1 MRGRMVV
8 RAQRLSAGLGVF
20 MLGVFMLGA
29 CGSPPPPPPPPR
41 PFVVFSSPVAPARVP
56 TVASAASAGAMTLPV
71 AARPVLAPL
80 PVLSGPPV
88 PPAIAARF
96 PEPDVRFGTPAF
108 EPGRIAYT
116 TNDELA
122 AILYGLA
129 RSGVDSARR
138 TDVAVLPLG
147 TSQSGLPIEAL
158 AFTRAPAAVPVAP
171 SAGASDAA
179 AAASLPAAP
188 LRRPAVVLVAGQH
201 GDEPAGSEALI
212 VIAQELAAG
221 RLGSVLDQVD
231 VYVLPR
237 ANPDGAVL
245 GQRGAADGSDVNRD
259 HLLLRTPE
267 AQAQARLVRD
277 VAPVVVLDLHE
288 YAVDAGFAAKFGAV
302 QRFDALLDT
311 ATVANLWPFVA
322 RAAEEWFR
330 APLAA
335 SLGAAGFSTEWYYT
349 LAEDP
354 ADHKVSMGSLS
365 PGIGRNVDGLKNA
378 VSLLV
383 ETRGRGI
390 GRTDFKRRVAV
401 AVVAVRNVLG
411 NAAAHAGD
419 LVKLRQFVERDIVA
433 AACQG
438 EAVIEAAPTPSEH
451 ALAMLDPDTGAIKRV
466 TVAWDSALELRVL
479 KSRPRPCG
487 YWLAAS
493 ESDAVRRLR
502 LLGVEVQQL
511 DEGGEV
517 RGETYREIGRDLPA
531 AGAGDA
537 SPRPRVQTAP
547 VLLDVVA
554 GDYYVSLG
562 QPLANLAIA
571 ALEPESPAGY
581 AARGVIG
588 SVAAQ
593 ARILDRPRMR
603 MFGLP

>member
-1 MRGRMVV
+1 MRRRIVV
-8 RAQRLSAGLGVF
+8 RLRQLSAGLG
-20 MLGVFMLGA
+20 MLMLGA
-29 CGSPPPPPPPPR
+29 CASPPAQR
-41 PFVVFSSPVAPARVP
+41 PFVVFAPAPAPAPRLAA
-56 TVASAASAGAMTLPV
+56 ASAASGGALPP
-71 AARPVLAPL
+71 ATIARPVLPPAP

-96 PEPDVRFGTPAF
+96 PEPAVSFATPAF
-108 EPGRIAYT
+108 EPGRTAYT

-122 AILYGLA
+122 AILHGLE
-129 RSGVDSARR
+129 RSGVDSVPR

-147 TSQSGLPIEAL
+147 QSQSGLPIEAL
-158 AFTRAPAAVPVAP
+158 AFTRPPPVVPPAPAAP
-171 SAGASDAA
+171 ASDAA
-179 AAASLPAAP
+179 AAPPPAAAP
-188 LRRPAVVLVAGQH
+188 ARRPAVVVVAGQH

-221 RLGSVLDQVD
+221 RLDRVLDQVD
-231 VYVLPR
+231 VYLLPR

-245 GQRGAADGSDVNRD
+245 GQRDAADGTDVNRD

-288 YAVDAGFAAKFGAV
+288 YAVDAGLAAKFGGV
-302 QRFDALLDT
+302 QRFDALLDA
-311 ATVANLWPFVA
+311 ATVANLRPFVA

-335 SLGAAGFSTEWYYT
+335 GLGAAGFSTEWYYT

-365 PGIGRNVDGLKNA
+365 PAIGRNADGLKNA

-390 GRTDFKRRVAV
+390 GRTDFKRRVDV

-411 NAAAHAGD
+411 NAAAHAAD
-419 LVKLRQFVERDIVA
+419 LVKLRQFVDRDVAA

-451 ALAMLDPDTGAIKRV
+451 ALAMLDPDTGAVRLI
-466 TVAWDSALELRVL
+466 TVAWDSTLELRVL
-479 KSRPRPCG
+479 RSRPRPCG

-502 LLGVEVQQL
+502 LLGIEVQQL

-517 RGETYREIGRDLPA
+517 RGETYSEIGRDLAPA
-531 AGAGDA
+531 AAADA
-537 SPRPRVQTAP
+537 ARHLRVQTAP

-554 GDYYVSLG
+554 GGYYVSLE

-581 AARGVIG
+581 AAHGVIG
-588 SVAAQ
+588 SVAAE
-593 ARILDRPRMR
+593 ARVLDRPRMR
-603 MFGLP
+603 MAGLP

>member
-1 MRGRMVV
+1 MRGRNSS
-8 RAQRLSAGLGVF
+8 RAPRWWAGLGV
-20 MLGVFMLGA
+20 LMLGA
-29 CGSPPPPPPPPR
+29 CGSSPPQRPVVAASPPAATAAPAPTPYAVSPAFVARPALPSPPPVIPGP
-41 PFVVFSSPVAPARVP
+41 
-56 TVASAASAGAMTLPV
+56 AGA
-71 AARPVLAPL
+71 
-80 PVLSGPPV
+80 
-88 PPAIAARF
+88 PAIAARF
-96 PEPDVRFGTPAF
+96 PEPAISFATPAF
-108 EPGRIAYT
+108 EPGRTAYT
-116 TNDELA
+116 TNDELR
-122 AILYGLA
+122 AILHGLE
-129 RSGVDSARR
+129 RSGVDSAPR

-158 AFTRAPAAVPVAP
+158 AFTRTPVAAPPAPAPP
-171 SAGASDAA
+171 ASDASAPAPSVA
-179 AAASLPAAP
+179 AAA
-188 LRRPAVVLVAGQH
+188 RRPAVVLIAGQH

-221 RLGSVLDQVD
+221 RLDSVLDQVD
-231 VYVLPR
+231 VYLLPR
-237 ANPDGAVL
+237 ANPDGAAL

-267 AQAQARLVRD
+267 AQAQAQLVRD

-288 YAVDAGFAAKFGAV
+288 YAVDAGFAAKFGGV

-311 ATVANLWPFVA
+311 ATVANLRPFVA

-349 LAEDP
+349 LAADP
-354 ADHKVSMGSLS
+354 ADRKVSMGSVS
-365 PGIGRNVDGLKNA
+365 PRIGRNADGIKNA

-390 GRTDFKRRVAV
+390 GRTDFKRRVDV
-401 AVVAVRNVLG
+401 DVVAVRSVLG

-433 AACQG
+433 GACQG

-451 ALAMLDPDTGAIKRV
+451 ALAMLDPDTGAIRPV

-511 DEGGEV
+511 EEAGEV
-517 RGETYREIGRDLPA
+517 RGETYREIGRDPPA
-531 AGAGDA
+531 AAGDD
-537 SPRPRVQTAP
+537 SPRLRVQTAP

-554 GDYYVSLG
+554 GGYYVSLE

-581 AARGVIG
+581 AANGVIG
-588 SVAAQ
+588 GVVAE
-593 ARILDRPRMR
+593 ARVLDRPRMR
-603 MFGLP
+603 MVGLP